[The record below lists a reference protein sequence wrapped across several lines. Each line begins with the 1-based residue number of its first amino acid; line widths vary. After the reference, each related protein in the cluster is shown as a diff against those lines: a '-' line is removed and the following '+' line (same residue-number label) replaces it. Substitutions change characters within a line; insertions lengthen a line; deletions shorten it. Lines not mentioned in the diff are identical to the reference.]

1 MSTSA
6 QQEKRQ
12 PANAALQAVL
22 SVGAPLASF
31 EDNRAEA
38 VAQRRLQA
46 MVDASP
52 HAQRMGTMQMHMNAC
67 APAAVQ
73 TEAFVS
79 TTTQFKEGAAPK
91 TNNTGLPDRL
101 KAGVE
106 SLSGMSMDHVK
117 VHYNSAKPAQLNAH
131 AYAQGSDIHV
141 APGQERHLPHEAWHV
156 VQQRQGRVQ
165 ASAQCAGAPLND
177 DPGLESEADLMGAK
191 AHHLGSSMDAAELSA
206 SARQA
211 GNAGVSQLQQPVQ
224 RRVGFEFQTNI
235 KLRKSDG
242 RLPTFKTP
250 LLQSENWHIEC
261 DSGDLEFV
269 TAPLNDYEDV
279 HQVLA
284 EIVHWANTLA
294 QVKGEIP
301 EAESE
306 RLSSL
311 LNSKYPDEVAE
322 AQEDLKDSETRPL
335 GAMPQ
340 NEESPLGS
348 MFAVGRATEMTASP
362 QTTIGIPLDRII
374 SALHLVAAE
383 KTTVGAHSD
392 KPMEVSLAS
401 AQNGNEPPLVS
412 AHDATVNLVE
422 KFRKA
427 RPQINDEA
435 TWRKLEGVIGLAAS
449 YIRTAN
455 VAGRRGYG
463 YTKIVAPMMSR
474 VNFSAL
480 FAELPEQVRPFFNA
494 ESLAAASG
502 ITEDALMFGPKGAK
516 QEFSKVIPGP
526 TLRTWVESIRAGHD
540 ALSTLGIGHD
550 VGTESFIEDS
560 ESMGQFDELDTED
573 RNFQVPLVPIELRQI
588 SKAVPVSHWHDLA
601 IEIMVFANALLKA
614 KFF

>member
-1 MSTSA
+1 
-6 QQEKRQ
+6 
-12 PANAALQAVL
+12 
-22 SVGAPLASF
+22 
-31 EDNRAEA
+31 
-38 VAQRRLQA
+38 
-46 MVDASP
+46 
-52 HAQRMGTMQMHMNAC
+52 
-67 APAAVQ
+67 
-73 TEAFVS
+73 
-79 TTTQFKEGAAPK
+79 
-91 TNNTGLPDRL
+91 
-101 KAGVE
+101 
-106 SLSGMSMDHVK
+106 
-117 VHYNSAKPAQLNAH
+117 
-131 AYAQGSDIHV
+131 
-141 APGQERHLPHEAWHV
+141 
-156 VQQRQGRVQ
+156 
-165 ASAQCAGAPLND
+165 
-177 DPGLESEADLMGAK
+177 
-191 AHHLGSSMDAAELSA
+191 
-206 SARQA
+206 
-211 GNAGVSQLQQPVQ
+211 
-224 RRVGFEFQTNI
+224 
-235 KLRKSDG
+235 
-242 RLPTFKTP
+242 
-250 LLQSENWHIEC
+250 
-261 DSGDLEFV
+261 
-269 TAPLNDYEDV
+269 
-279 HQVLA
+279 
-284 EIVHWANTLA
+284 
-294 QVKGEIP
+294 
-301 EAESE
+301 
-306 RLSSL
+306 
-311 LNSKYPDEVAE
+311 
-322 AQEDLKDSETRPL
+322 
-335 GAMPQ
+335 
-340 NEESPLGS
+340 
-348 MFAVGRATEMTASP
+348 
-362 QTTIGIPLDRII
+362 
-374 SALHLVAAE
+374 
-383 KTTVGAHSD
+383 
-392 KPMEVSLAS
+392 MEVSLAS